1 LLASYN
7 LERRPHAQKII
18 RMARRLGALVM
29 PRNRWV
35 ALLVHGLVSAV
46 RLLPAGRALFDD
58 LKIKPPNVFDA
69 GLFWR
74 DPDAVRLGAGS
85 MLPQAWVRRGGR
97 GTPLLSDDVLG
108 PHWALIGFGVDA
120 ASRLPP
126 HLLDRWTRMGGKT
139 WQWCHRGQAQHLASP
154 ERRLED
160 LDGVVLP
167 RRVPIGWVALVRPDR
182 CVLAEGPVSSA
193 PELVARALELIEPA
207 QATAGEGTSVPV
219 GVARAS

>member
-1 LLASYN
+1 
-7 LERRPHAQKII
+7 
-18 RMARRLGALVM
+18 
-29 PRNRWV
+29 
-35 ALLVHGLVSAV
+35 
-46 RLLPAGRALFDD
+46 
-58 LKIKPPNVFDA
+58 
-69 GLFWR
+69 LFWR

-120 ASRLPP
+120 ASRLPSQ
-126 HLLDRWTRMGGKT
+126 LLDRWTHIGGKT
-139 WQWCHRGQAQHLASP
+139 WQWCHRGQAQHLAPP

-160 LDGVVLP
+160 LDGDVLP
-167 RRVPIGWVALVRPDR
+167 RRVPLGWVALVRPDR

-193 PELVARALELIEPA
+193 PALVARALRLLEPE
-207 QATAGEGTSVPV
+207 QASVADRASAEI